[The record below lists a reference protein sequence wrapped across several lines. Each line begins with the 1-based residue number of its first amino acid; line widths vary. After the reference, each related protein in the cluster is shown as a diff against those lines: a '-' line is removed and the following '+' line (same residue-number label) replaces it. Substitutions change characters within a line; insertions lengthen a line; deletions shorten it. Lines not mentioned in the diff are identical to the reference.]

1 MDATS
6 LLEDVLLK
14 PTPTHVINPTPT
26 TTVAFQNI
34 QSSSHA
40 CYRHFLHGH
49 NMGTFKSTDPSVQA
63 YPDRLGQY
71 LMPDSGMIM
80 SSGNPDDF
88 CGNDSD
94 QSTKNWYEVGDE
106 TLTGVIQQSNPFAQT
121 YDGTW
126 SFLYIPYSLCTVHI
140 LSCVQFI
147 PHVFSFYSHAIS
159 KI

>member
-1 MDATS
+1 
-6 LLEDVLLK
+6 
-14 PTPTHVINPTPT
+14 
-26 TTVAFQNI
+26 
-34 QSSSHA
+34 
-40 CYRHFLHGH
+40 
-49 NMGTFKSTDPSVQA
+49 
-63 YPDRLGQY
+63 
-71 LMPDSGMIM
+71 MPDSGMIM

-147 PHVFSFYSHAIS
+147 PHVVSFYSHAIS